1 MQAQAH
7 LQKHI
12 PEFRRDLIDGRYEV
26 TDSGIALKRGSV
38 LIRGH
43 YFEGIQGKAESFRLH
58 RNLLVTEGINHML
71 NVVLG
76 TGTKVSAWY
85 IAPFSGSAAPA
96 ANWTASNF
104 ASNATEITST
114 TEGFSETTR
123 QQATFGTSSGG
134 IINNYS
140 SKAAFTINCSSS
152 LNILGAGLLSSNTRG
167 GTTGV
172 LMSAVKFAS
181 ARVLADGDV
190 WNAGYQVDLT
200 DS

>member
-1 MQAQAH
+1 MKTNLQRH
-7 LQKHI
+7 LA
-12 PEFRRDLIDGRYEV
+12 EFKRDIADGDFDV

-43 YFEGIQGKAESFRLH
+43 YVEGIKGKPESFRLH
-58 RNLLVTEGINHML
+58 RNLLVTEGINYIL
-71 NVVLG
+71 DAAFG
-76 TGTKVSAWY
+76 TATKISAWY

-114 TEGFSETTR
+114 SEGFIETTR

-134 IINNYS
+134 IINNYAA
-140 SKAAFTINCSSS
+140 KASFTIECSTS
-152 LNILGAGLLSSNTRG
+152 LNILGAGLLSLNTRG
-167 GTTGV
+167 GTTGK
-172 LMSAVKFAS
+172 LASAVKFGS

-190 WNAGYQVDLT
+190 WQAGYQVDLT